1 MFPRRVF
8 NDVRIAGLFFAAL
21 SVASARSLPPMTGEL
36 TGKLKWAAVPELEAV
51 EWNVHLQKTDA
62 HHRRGEI
69 TLTAAEAAI
78 RVEVVVDDT
87 TENGEWRILD
97 AELDAAHWFAVL
109 APRFSIR
116 DSSLAAEGRIRL
128 EGGGAL
134 RDGIPSGVLRLT
146 WTNGVVKSPVKGWS
160 LDGVSFS
167 GEFAMDV
174 AQAIGKSTSPAELR
188 IQTITTPRF
197 GARNFHAEALLN
209 GDGTASLQNASV
221 EIAGGEMR
229 IEPCT
234 ATLSPFSISGN
245 VRIAHIGLQDVV
257 GLVQAGLADARG
269 RVSGVVQL
277 SWTKENGWDVGAGH
291 LSLDADEPTIVRLA
305 PSQGL
310 VTSHMPERI
319 QWLPAWTGKLGYWL
333 GLRHSAYRDMQ
344 NIELGKMNLKVR
356 SLNLRLTPEGD
367 GRNRT
372 ASIEVTASPETPGTS
387 VDEVSFEINVFGPL
401 AAVFKSGINRSI
413 SLSAH

>member
-1 MFPRRVF
+1 M
-8 NDVRIAGLFFAAL
+8 
-21 SVASARSLPPMTGEL
+21 PPLTGEL
-36 TGKLKWAAVPELEAV
+36 AGKLKWAALPELESV
-51 EWNVHLQKTDA
+51 EWKVHLQKSDA
-62 HHRRGEI
+62 HHRHGEI
-69 TLTAAEAAI
+69 TLTAAQAVI
-78 RVEVVVDDT
+78 RVEVTVDDST
-87 TENGEWRILD
+87 KNGEWRILD
-97 AELDAAHWFAVL
+97 AELDAAHWFAVF
-109 APRFSIR
+109 APKFSIR
-116 DSSLAAEGRIRL
+116 DTSLAAEGQIRL
-128 EGGGAL
+128 EGGGTL
-134 RDGIPSGVLRLT
+134 RDGIPSGLLRLT
-146 WTNGVVKSPVKGWS
+146 WTKGVLKSPVNGWS
-160 LDGVSFS
+160 LDGISFS

-209 GDGTASLQNASV
+209 GDGTASLQDASV

-229 IEPCT
+229 IEPCV
-234 ATLSPFSISGN
+234 ATLSPFSLTGN
-245 VRIAHIGLQDVV
+245 VRITHIGLQDVV

-291 LSLDADEPTIVRLA
+291 LALDPDEPTIVRLA
-305 PSQGL
+305 PSLGL
-310 VTSHMPERI
+310 VTGHMPERI
-319 QWLPAWTGKLGYWL
+319 QWLPQWMGKLGYWL
-333 GLRHSAYRDMQ
+333 GLRHSAYSDMQ
-344 NIELGKMNLKVR
+344 SIELGKTNLSVR

-372 ASIEVTASPETPGTS
+372 ASVEITASPETPGSS

-413 SLSAH
+413 SVSAH